1 MRYFLKFAYRGT
13 EFHGSQS
20 QPCGG
25 TVQDVMESGMATLLR
40 CPTPLTFAG
49 RTDAGVHAE
58 VMYAHF
64 DYEGE
69 AFDLRSA
76 EERKQLVYRLN
87 RILPKSIAIEDVLPT
102 TDEAHARFDAI
113 SRTYKYRITSKK
125 DPFGYEL
132 RTQVRPGLDFAAM
145 NRAAA
150 CLLGKQDFSSFC
162 KVHTDVKTKI
172 CDMMHAEW
180 ICENEAEATFVIT
193 ADRFLRNMVR
203 AVVGTLFEVG
213 YGMISEEQFAE
224 IIRHQDRRKAGESA
238 DAQGLYLVDI
248 EYPSTIFTPIIP
260 NNAR

>member
-102 TDEAHARFDAI
+102 TDEAHARLDAI

-132 RTQVRPGLDFAAM
+132 RTQVPPGLDFAAM

-172 CDMMHAEW
+172 CDVMHAEW

-203 AVVGTLFEVG
+203 AVVGTLLDVG
-213 YGMISEEQFAE
+213 RHRITLDEFRK
-224 IIRHQDRRKAGESA
+224 IIESGSRTAAGES
-238 DAQGLYLVDI
+238 V
-248 EYPSTIFTPIIP
+248 PS
-260 NNAR
+260 NALFLDRIVY